1 MKSQL
6 AILVLSI
13 LLFNFTDS
21 NEYSID
27 EILNYLQSNGLYE
40 VLVEVKKY
48 FGDDVAIALCKEFV
62 RSNDCEKIIR
72 TYISSQLKLR
82 RLGKRTLKNKIKKY
96 TQEPLVTNDI
106 KPSKQLEPKDMDNP
120 YIHDLPVENAEKV
133 IKLDKFLLSE
143 TIYPILS
150 KYMTVDEI
158 HQFSYKIYA

>member
-1 MKSQL
+1 MKSL

-40 VLVEVKKY
+40 VLMEVKYY

-62 RSNDCEKIIR
+62 QSNDCEKIIR
-72 TYISSQLKLR
+72 TYIPSQSKAPSIR
-82 RLGKRTLKNKIKKY
+82 KRTLKNKIKKY
-96 TQEPLVTNDI
+96 PQEKLRTNNI
-106 KPSKQLEPKDMDNP
+106 EPSEQLKPINTENP

-143 TIYPILS
+143 TIYRILS
-150 KYMTVDEI
+150 NYMTVDKI
-158 HQFSYKIYA
+158 HQFSYKAYA